1 MEDEVRML
9 ESWRNARQLFAPA
22 GSWREE
28 TAPELGTV
36 ELHV

>member
-9 ESWRNARQLFAPA
+9 ELAQCPPTVRPA

-28 TAPELGTV
+28 TTSEFGTV